1 MEAISVALCQTYL
14 NATGQVLHHNIDKS
28 VLVAGQTTPA
38 LGGGTVQAPMRLIVG
53 DRATVEWQ
61 GQRFPVGALPR
72 RPRGSGCASIC
83 ALSTLTAMWW
93 SSTPS
98 SPVPPS
104 SWTCSHVRRSGPT
117 IRPPPWAMRPS
128 PRPSAVLS
136 AEHPSQLP
144 DLQSAIP

>member
-1 MEAISVALCQTYL
+1 MALCQTYL

-61 GQRFPVGALPR
+61 GQRFPVGAIAEATARQWLREHLRFVDPDR
-72 RPRGSGCASIC
+72 HVVVQHALQPGS
-83 ALSTLTAMWW
+83 
-93 SSTPS
+93 
-98 SPVPPS
+98 PS